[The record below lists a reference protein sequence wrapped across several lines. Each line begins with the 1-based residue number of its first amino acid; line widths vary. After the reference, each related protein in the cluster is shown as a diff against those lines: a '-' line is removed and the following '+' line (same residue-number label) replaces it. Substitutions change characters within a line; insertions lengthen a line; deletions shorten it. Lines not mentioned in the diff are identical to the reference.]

1 MKRLLVLVGLLGIL
15 GAAMLPGAA
24 SAHPLGNFTVNHF
37 AAVDLAGNG
46 VYVRYALDLAEI
58 PTFQEGAKVR
68 QPGLRGDHRPQP
80 RSPRRRQAGPA
91 DRRLAPNLRAA
102 GGRRAEDDALRCG
115 LQRAGEGLAG

>member
-58 PTFQEGAKVR
+58 PTFQEGGKVR
-68 QPGLRGDHRPQP
+68 KPGF
-80 RSPRRRQAGPA
+80 
-91 DRRLAPNLRAA
+91 AA
-102 GGRRAEDDALRCG
+102 VIARE
-115 LQRAGEGLAG
+115 